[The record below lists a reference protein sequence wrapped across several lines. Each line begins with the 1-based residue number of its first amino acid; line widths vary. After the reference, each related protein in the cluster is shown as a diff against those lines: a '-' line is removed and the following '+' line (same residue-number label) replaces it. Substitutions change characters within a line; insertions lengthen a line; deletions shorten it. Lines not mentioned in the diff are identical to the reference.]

1 MSQLTNETVLS
12 RIQAQFPDAV
22 LHSEAPYGLLT
33 IEVRK
38 NAVLAL
44 ISFLKEDPALQ
55 FGFLTDLCGLHYP
68 DQIHRELG
76 VSYLL
81 HSLVNNRRIRI
92 KAFMDIKEPKMPSLT
107 KVFAGA
113 NWMERETYD
122 FFGIRFEGHP
132 SLRRILN
139 VDEMD
144 YFPLRKEYRLE
155 DGSRTDKDDRY
166 FGR

>member
-38 NAVLAL
+38 NAVLPL

-68 DQIHRELG
+68 DQIHRELC